1 MLRPKREQPV
11 RARLLGGGAAAAA
24 ALPLLLDEDIDI
36 HEGGAAPVRAAHEPT
51 RQLQLPWDCSA
62 PIAHERL
69 LPMCPNC
76 QVIDHLTERRFS
88 SCGQV

>member
-51 RQLQLPWDCSA
+51 RQLQLPWGGRKGRS
-62 PIAHERL
+62 RL
-69 LPMCPNC
+69 VKSILEP
-76 QVIDHLTERRFS
+76 VTLAVFS
-88 SCGQV
+88 TSP